1 MILTRM
7 WSSSD
12 TRLTLSFPDFVFE
25 VVEMLFKAT
34 TLQMKFA
41 GGGSA
46 YVPWEG
52 GRKGAGVSEKF
63 LLVSGQV
70 ILN

>member
-7 WSSSD
+7 WSRSD

-41 GGGSA
+41 GGGEVLMSR
-46 YVPWEG
+46 
-52 GRKGAGVSEKF
+52 GRVDERALG
-63 LLVSGQV
+63 
-70 ILN
+70 